1 MSRYKGYDE
10 VQAKAYKK
18 YMEKKATI
26 MIRMTPEQKEQISK
40 LATAENKSI
49 NQFVLD
55 KCLCEM

>member
-26 MIRMTPEQKEQISK
+26 MIRMTPEQKEKITD
-40 LATAENKSI
+40 LAKKENKSL
-49 NQFVLD
+49 NQYVLD
-55 KCLCEM
+55 KCLND